1 MSTDSKKKCVVI
13 HQQARDSKMS
23 SHLSGKFETK
33 ENEIKRIVSKA
44 SVTLSWRES
53 CILTGTPLYELNPSL
68 MKQSSDTTDAIDR
81 EKENTAAN
89 SPADD
94 HGSTDTEVTFGQLA
108 EWLRQNIGTEEEGQE
123 DGITSEISIDIMSEH
138 SSDDLLS
145 IWFKAD
151 DSATQKVYSYL
162 EITVL

>member
-1 MSTDSKKKCVVI
+1 MSIDSKKKCVII
-13 HQQARDSKMS
+13 HQQSRDSKMS
-23 SHLSGKFETK
+23 SYLSENFKTK
-33 ENEIKRIVSKA
+33 EDEIKQIVSKA

-53 CILTGTPLYELNPSL
+53 CILTGTPLYKL
-68 MKQSSDTTDAIDR
+68 KQSPDTTAVIDR
-81 EKENTAAN
+81 EKESTAAN

-108 EWLRQNIGTEEEGQE
+108 EWLKQNIGTEEEGQE
-123 DGITSEISIDIMSEH
+123 DGITSETSIDIMSEH

-151 DSATQKVYSYL
+151 DSATQKVYL
-162 EITVL
+162 EITVLCNLVQK